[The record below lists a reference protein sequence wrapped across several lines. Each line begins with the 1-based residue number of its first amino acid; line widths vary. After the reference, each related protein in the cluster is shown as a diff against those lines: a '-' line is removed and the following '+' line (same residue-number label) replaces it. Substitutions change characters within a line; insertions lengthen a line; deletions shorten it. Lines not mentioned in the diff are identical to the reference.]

1 MQKVI
6 RIIAVV
12 LVVGFIFS
20 LIIYNAS
27 KPVEY
32 KVWNEGMTVGNKETA
47 EHHFIMYTD
56 IFCPYCDK
64 FSHAVQANFEEFKEK
79 YIENE
84 NVLFE
89 IRMTDINYVSGH
101 SNNSKPGGE
110 SSYCAADQ
118 GKFWEFYSAAL
129 DQLYEDYHSKGI
141 GVDKDSEKIP
151 DLENDYFY
159 AIAERAELDV
169 ERFKT
174 CLDNHEMESQL
185 NTATT
190 RAQNVVQGVP
200 YFVFDKTQ
208 TSGFLGNWN
217 TTEDWK
223 QAKLMLDAGLSSK
236 N

>member
-1 MQKVI
+1 MQKAI

-12 LVVGFIFS
+12 AVVGFIFA
-20 LIIYNAS
+20 LIAYNAS

-32 KVWNEGMTVGNKETA
+32 KVWNEAMTIGNKDEA
-47 EHHFIMYTD
+47 KHHFIMYTD

-64 FSHAVQANFEEFKEK
+64 FSNSVQANMDEFKKK
-79 YIENE
+79 YIEE
-84 NVLFE
+84 EKVLFE
-89 IRMTDINYVSGH
+89 IRMTDINYVNGH
-101 SNNSKPGGE
+101 SENSKPGGE

-129 DQLYEDYHSKGI
+129 AQLYEDYHSKGI
-141 GVDKDSEKIP
+141 GVSIDSPKMP

-159 AIAERAELDV
+159 AIAEKAELDV
-169 ERFKT
+169 ERFKI
-174 CLDNHEMESQL
+174 CLDNHEMEETL
-185 NTATT
+185 DRNTG
-190 RAQNVVQGVP
+190 RAQGVLQGVP
-200 YFVFDKTQ
+200 FFVFDKYT

-236 N
+236 K